1 MEEKDTTNITVLIAG
16 RPYPLKIKA
25 GDEAAIRKIVK
36 EVNEKVNR
44 FQLTY
49 TKKDKQDCLSMALLT
64 YAVDL
69 HKTQTGFIYH
79 YTLIIL
85 IGITFL
91 FGLRQMWLMFGFF
104 IDFRFSKFISVFRRF

>member
-69 HKTQTGFIYH
+69 HKAQQGDSSDQENH
-79 YTLIIL
+79 S
-85 IGITFL
+85 
-91 FGLRQMWLMFGFF
+91 GLSEKVQQL
-104 IDFRFSKFISVFRRF
+104 DSLLDHLLQ

>member
-44 FQLTY
+44 FQLNY

-69 HKTQTGFIYH
+69 HKAQQGDSSDGENH
-79 YTLIIL
+79 NDLSEKVQQLDTLL
-85 IGITFL
+85 DHL
-91 FGLRQMWLMFGFF
+91 LQ
-104 IDFRFSKFISVFRRF
+104 